1 MASALDLPTHHPVMQ
16 LLTRLKLQD
25 ECKLRCGRSDEVL
38 IAAMTAILDRVEQLE
53 NLSY

>member
-1 MASALDLPTHHPVMQ
+1 MVLDLHPDHPVMQ

-25 ECKLRCGRSDEVL
+25 ECKLRCGSSDEVL
-38 IAAMTAILDRVEQLE
+38 IVAMTALLDRVEQLE